1 MGRIVR
7 ALDLP
12 PVWLAGFVGLAWL
25 VDCLVPGL
33 GFGWIWSRWLGAVLI
48 VIGLA
53 AMMVALRAFLR
64 QKTTFVPRRAPSS
77 FVRTGLYRYTRNPI
91 YLGDALMLAGFVL
104 WWDVLPALLLVPA
117 FMGVITRRFILGEE
131 AGLRAAFGEEFD
143 AWAARVRRWL

>member
-1 MGRIVR
+1 MGRIAR

-12 PVWLAGFVGLAWL
+12 PVWLAGFVALAWGF
-25 VDCLVPGL
+25 DRIFSGL
-33 GFGWIWSRWLGAVLI
+33 GFGWAWSRWLGAALI

-53 AMMVALRAFLR
+53 AMTVALREFLR
-64 QKTTFVPRRAPSS
+64 EKTTFVPRRAPSA
-77 FVRTGLYRYTRNPI
+77 FVRGGVYRFTRNPI

-104 WWDVLPALLLVPA
+104 WWDVLPALLLVPV

-131 AGLRAAFGEEFD
+131 AGLRAAFGEEFE